1 MYSGVSSKSSDSCI
15 TVFFT
20 DLENRQRGYSS
31 PVEVRAPTN
40 WIRIE
45 VTEKPHSRF
54 VPARKGTSSLLRM
67 TDQLKIEIQA
77 DSNSD
82 LLYEYDSLSSN
93 SSRCGSLKYLL
104 TAEKESFFKEILFA
118 QAMFPEFF
126 VRTAWKDVCTDISQT
141 SLLHVVKR
149 ASTVKKRPFS
159 LADEAIETW
168 YIKEYGLLTS

>member
-1 MYSGVSSKSSDSCI
+1 MYSSVSSKSGDYCI

-20 DLENRQRGYSS
+20 DLVNRQRRYSS

-40 WIRIE
+40 RIRSDWK
-45 VTEKPHSRF
+45 TTFSFRSRKES
-54 VPARKGTSSLLRM
+54 RGTSSLLRM
-67 TDQLKIEIQA
+67 TDQLKIESQA

-93 SSRCGSLKYLL
+93 SSRCGSLKFLL

-126 VRTAWKDVCTDISQT
+126 VRTAWKDVCTDFRQA

-149 ASTVKKRPFS
+149 ASAVKKRPFELS
-159 LADEAIETW
+159 DEAIETW
-168 YIKEYGLLTS
+168 FIKEYGLLTS